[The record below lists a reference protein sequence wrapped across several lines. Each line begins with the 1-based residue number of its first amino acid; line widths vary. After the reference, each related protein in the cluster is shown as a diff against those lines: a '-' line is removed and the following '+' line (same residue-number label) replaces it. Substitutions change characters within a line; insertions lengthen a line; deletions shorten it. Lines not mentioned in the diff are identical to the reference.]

1 MTADI
6 SSRRI
11 GALILSVLALVLTIA
26 GLWWVLAR
34 DTSPNLL
41 DRRAEV
47 AERGAAVM
55 PFDLD
60 KTTHSFQPVADGGQ
74 QTVTAH
80 NPTDIEQIRLI
91 REHLTSETAKFTAGD
106 FGDPATIHGDRMPGL
121 ADLRAGAA
129 RITVRYEELPDG
141 ARLFYTTNEPPLVSA
156 LHQWFEAQS
165 SDHGTGDHGN

>member
-1 MTADI
+1 MTVDI
-6 SSRRI
+6 PSRRI
-11 GALILSVLALVLTIA
+11 GILMLTVLALALAIA
-26 GLWWVLAR
+26 GLWWTSAR
-34 DTSPNLL
+34 DTSPNLA

-60 KTTHSFQPVADGGQ
+60 KTTHSFQPVDDGGR

-91 REHLTSETAKFTAGD
+91 REHLTAEAAKFAAGD
-106 FGDPATIHGDRMPGL
+106 FGDPATIHGDEMPGL
-121 ADLRAGAA
+121 AELRTGAA

-141 ARLFYTTNEPPLVSA
+141 ARLYYTTTEPQLVTA

-165 SDHGTGDHGN
+165 SDHGTDGH